1 MNNISLLPTE
11 EGFFGEFGG
20 QILPDGLKE
29 EFSKITE
36 TFLKLKDDA
45 DFNKE
50 LNDLL
55 KYYTGRPSPI
65 YFAKN
70 LSKKIREQKF
80 I

>member
-55 KYYTGRPSPI
+55 KYYTGRPSP
-65 YFAKN
+65 K
-70 LSKKIREQKF
+70 
-80 I
+80 